1 MKRKA
6 RFKVAEKFDLFIE
19 LQSATCCQ
27 KRKLAFKTQPIWFK
41 LRIFVANNF
50 VEFLMSIEVKG
61 VSKFYG
67 DQAAVN
73 DITFSIKKGE
83 IVGFLGPNGA
93 GKSTTMKMITGFI
106 PPSDG
111 EILVCGKTVS
121 LDSIETRKHI
131 GYLPE
136 NNPLYLDMYV
146 KEYLEFVAKIY
157 KLPNP
162 RERVKEMISL
172 VGLEVEQNKKIEMLS
187 KGYRQRVG
195 LAQAIIHNPDVLIL
209 DEPTSGLDPNQ
220 LVEIRDLIKKIG
232 KEKTVMLSTH
242 ILQEVEAI
250 CDRVIII
257 RQGKLVADNLAGNLQ
272 ADNLIQVVFVEF
284 DKNVSKKT
292 LANIRSV
299 SKVEA
304 VNETSFL
311 LESASS
317 DDLRKLVAQFAQE
330 NGLLTLTLRTE
341 EKSLEDIFKT
351 LTK

>member
-1 MKRKA
+1 MA
-6 RFKVAEKFDLFIE
+6 FI
-19 LQSATCCQ
+19 
-27 KRKLAFKTQPIWFK
+27 
-41 LRIFVANNF
+41 IFVNQYQEN
-50 VEFLMSIEVKG
+50 MSIEVTNL
-61 VSKFYG
+61 SKFYG
-67 DQAAVN
+67 EQAAVN

-106 PPSDG
+106 PASEG
-111 EILVCGKTVS
+111 TIKVCGKEVS
-121 LDSIETRKHI
+121 VDAIETRKHI

-146 KEYLEFVAKIY
+146 KEYLEFVGKIY
-157 KLPNP
+157 KLKNV
-162 RERVKEMISL
+162 RERVKEMIQL
-172 VGLEVEQNKKIEMLS
+172 VGLEVEQNKKIGMLS

-220 LVEIRDLIKKIG
+220 LVEIRDLIRRIG

-257 RQGKLVADNLAGNLQ
+257 RQGKLVADNLASNLQ
-272 ADNLIQVVFVEF
+272 VASDTQVVYAEF
-284 DKNVSKKT
+284 DGAISKQV
-292 LANIRSV
+292 L
-299 SKVEA
+299 SKIPGISKLEQ
-304 VNETSFL
+304 VNPSTYL
-311 LESASS
+311 IESESI
-317 DDLRKLVAQFAQE
+317 DDLRKTVAQFAQQ
-330 NGLLTLTLRTE
+330 NNLLVLTLRTE
-341 EKSLEDIFKT
+341 EKSLEEVFKT